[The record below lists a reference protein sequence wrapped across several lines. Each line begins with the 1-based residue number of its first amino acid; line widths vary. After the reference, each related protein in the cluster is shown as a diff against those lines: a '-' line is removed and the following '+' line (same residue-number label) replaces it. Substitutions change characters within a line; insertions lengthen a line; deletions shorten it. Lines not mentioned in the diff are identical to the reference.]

1 MQIKIQSTIGKTS
14 KRKAVVK
21 AYRNDPGN
29 FDCAVHAAAHY
40 AKRNNERMVV
50 ISSNSYMSKVYRIAR
65 ETDSLNSLNPGGPK
79 EQVVGVVTVTGKV
92 FKAIAS
98 E

>member
-21 AYRNDPGN
+21 AYKRNPGN
-29 FDCAVHAAAHY
+29 FDCAVHAAAYY
-40 AKRNNERMVV
+40 AKRNSERMVV
-50 ISSNSYMSKVYRIAR
+50 VSSNSYMSKVYRIAR
-65 ETDSLNSLNPGGPK
+65 ETDSLSQFNPGGPK
-79 EQVVGVVTVTGKV
+79 EQVVGVVTVTGEV

>member
-1 MQIKIQSTIGKTS
+1 MKIVIHSTIGKTS
-14 KRKAVVK
+14 KRKAVIK
-21 AYRNDPGN
+21 AYNSNPGN

-40 AKRNNERMVV
+40 AKRNGERMVV
-50 ISSNSYMSKVYRIAR
+50 ISSNSYMQKVYRIAR
-65 ETDSLNSLNPGGPK
+65 ETDSLSRFNPGSK
-79 EQVVGVVTVTGKV
+79 EQVVGVVTVDGEV